1 MSLSNRAELA
11 NRVQSLPSQDQ
22 TGFSAAEEM
31 SSTFKRTCR
40 LYSSESMWA
49 TPTACWSRS
58 LCRRSSCSCS
68 PSPSPLPP
76 ASPWSSHCW
85 LVSAQVPPCNQTQL
99 SCSPA
104 PCPQH
109 LSQRTPSSTS
119 LGRWT
124 RGCGGSTQVRFTLS
138 PMLLPPGSI
147 DHKQV
152 GSLFRLN
159 VFFVLRRSEGRR
171 S

>member
-1 MSLSNRAELA
+1 
-11 NRVQSLPSQDQ
+11 
-22 TGFSAAEEM
+22 M

-68 PSPSPLPP
+68 PSPSPPPP

-99 SCSPA
+99 YCSPA

-109 LSQRTPSSTS
+109 LSQPTPSSTS

-124 RGCGGSTQVRFTLS
+124 RGCGGETQVRFTLS
-138 PMLLPPGSI
+138 PMLLPPGNI
-147 DHKQV
+147 GHKQV
-152 GSLFRLN
+152 GSLFRFL
-159 VFFVLRRSEGRR
+159 FVLRRNEGRR